1 VTNTTAEIKSGLTEG
16 QEVVTGV
23 STPQTGTAT
32 NGNGGF
38 GGGGFGGAVPIGGGR
53 RNNPVIVN
61 GN

>member
-1 VTNTTAEIKSGLTEG
+1 VTNTDRRDQERPAEG

-23 STPQTGTAT
+23 NTPQTGTAT

>member
-1 VTNTTAEIKSGLTEG
+1 M
-16 QEVVTGV
+16 TGV
-23 STPQTGTAT
+23 NTPQTGTAT

-53 RNNPVIVN
+53 RNGNDPVVVN